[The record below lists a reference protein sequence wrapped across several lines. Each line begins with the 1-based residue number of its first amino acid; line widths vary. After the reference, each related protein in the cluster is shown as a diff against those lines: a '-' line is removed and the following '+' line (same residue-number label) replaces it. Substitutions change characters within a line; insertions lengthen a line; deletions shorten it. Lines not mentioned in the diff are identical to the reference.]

1 MKICLDTNAYSRL
14 VGGDTAVAALL
25 ERAEEIIV
33 PSTVI
38 GELFYGFLNGS
49 RPSEN
54 ETRLERFLAE
64 DGISVQPTTKAIAER
79 YGYVK
84 SSLKKRGNP
93 IPENDI
99 WIAAAA
105 LETGSRLLS
114 YDVHFDQVA
123 GIIRL
128 TP

>member
-14 VGGDTAVAALL
+14 AGGDTAVAVLL

-33 PSTVI
+33 PATVI
-38 GELFYGFLNGS
+38 GELYYGFLNGS

-64 DGISVQPTTKAIAER
+64 DGISVQPMTKTIAER

-93 IPENDI
+93 VPENDI
-99 WIAAAA
+99 WIAAAT

-114 YDVHFDQVA
+114 YDAHFDDVA
-123 GIIRL
+123 GLIRL
-128 TP
+128 AP